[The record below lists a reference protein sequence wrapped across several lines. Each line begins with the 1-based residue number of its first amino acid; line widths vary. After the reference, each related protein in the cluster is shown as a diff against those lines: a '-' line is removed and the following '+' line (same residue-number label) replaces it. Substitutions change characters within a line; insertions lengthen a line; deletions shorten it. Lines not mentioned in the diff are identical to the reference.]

1 VVQKVI
7 KNDADGAKAEEP
19 PRRQDA
25 KGSGSSRVSLVEP
38 STEHDRIARE
48 IVDAAF
54 AVHKALGPWLL
65 ESVYEQCLSREL
77 AARSIPIE
85 HQVAVPVVYRGLRI
99 EAGLRMDLLVGSLV
113 VVEIKAVERMLPVH
127 EAQLLTYLKLS
138 GYRLGIL
145 INFNVVRIKDGLRRI
160 VLST

>member
-1 VVQKVI
+1 MTSDTGGTK
-7 KNDADGAKAEEP
+7 DGEP

-25 KGSGSSRVSLVEP
+25 KEIGSRRITLVEP
-38 STEHDRIARE
+38 STEHDRVAHQ

-54 AVHKALGPWLL
+54 AVHNALGPGLL
-65 ESVYEQCLSREL
+65 ESVYEQCFSFEL
-77 AARSIPIE
+77 ATRSLPVERQIP
-85 HQVAVPVVYRGLRI
+85 VPVVYRGLRI
-99 EAGLRMDLLVGSLV
+99 EAGLRMDLLVASLV
-113 VVEIKAVERMLPVH
+113 VVEIKAVERLLPVH

-160 VLST
+160 VLTT